1 MGSIGS
7 VLPAASLT
15 ASLTASAVDKL
26 MVDVG
31 FSTTVAGK
39 TYSADVTYSNSEYL
53 AHDTELVGAEA
64 TGTSLATA
72 ENNLINRIDELV

>member
-7 VLPAASLT
+7 ALSVS
-15 ASLTASAVDKL
+15 SLTASAANEL

-31 FSTTVAGK
+31 FSAQVNGK
-39 TYSADVTYSNSEYL
+39 TYSAEVTYNDSVYL
-53 AHDTELVGAEA
+53 AHDANVIGAEA
-64 TGTSLATA
+64 TGSSLTAA

>member
-7 VLPAASLT
+7 VLSA
-15 ASLTASAVDKL
+15 ASLTASAVNEL

-31 FSTTVAGK
+31 FSTTIAGK

-53 AHDTELVGAEA
+53 ASDANVIGAEA
-64 TGTSLATA
+64 TGTNLNTA

>member
-7 VLPAASLT
+7 ALSISSLNAA
-15 ASLTASAVDKL
+15 AAEKL

-31 FSTTVAGK
+31 FSTRVDGK
-39 TYSADVTYSNSEYL
+39 TYSAEVTYSDSVYL
-53 AHDTELVGAEA
+53 AHDASMIGAEA
-64 TGTSLATA
+64 TGTSMVAA

>member
-7 VLPAASLT
+7 AISATSLT
-15 ASLTASAVDKL
+15 AAAAEKL

-31 FSTTVAGK
+31 FSTRVGGK
-39 TYSADVTYSNSEYL
+39 TYSAEVTYSDSVYL
-53 AHDTELVGAEA
+53 AHDATMIGAEA
-64 TGTSLATA
+64 TGSSLTAA